1 MQYLHDT
8 RKAQDPIMSGRA
20 WVMGKARAYPF
31 KGAATHAPLLVL
43 EDLNL
48 LISCMTP
55 LLFMV
60 TYPLI
65 KWKGEPTN

>member
-1 MQYLHDT
+1 M
-8 RKAQDPIMSGRA
+8 
-20 WVMGKARAYPF
+20 VGKAHAYPF

-48 LISCMTP
+48 LIGCMTP

-65 KWKGEPTN
+65 KWKGEPIN